1 MRGLTTAPEAG
12 MRSEPSSML
21 GQVAVLIICNV
32 CGNWG
37 KGCNPAI
44 PRPVRGLTTAA
55 RPDQRGLGSG
65 CWTHTGVEGQTPVFS
80 RIQELEA
87 TL

>member
-44 PRPVRGLTTAA
+44 PRPMRGLTTAPEA
-55 RPDQRGLGSG
+55 GMRSEPSSMLGQMAVLIICNVCG
-65 CWTHTGVEGQTPVFS
+65 T
-80 RIQELEA
+80 
-87 TL
+87 